1 METLNFNT
9 MKTIYLNM
17 RTVYG
22 VETVDQFTQ
31 GEDAPQEPK
40 EFRKYVN
47 GMARNYTEAGMQVY
61 QSQRATKDWKN
72 K

>member
-1 METLNFNT
+1 
-9 MKTIYLNM
+9 MKTIYLNI
-17 RTVYG
+17 RTQYG

-31 GEDAPQEPK
+31 GENAPQNYR

-47 GMARNYTEAGMQVY
+47 EMARNYREAGMHVY
-61 QSQRATKDWKN
+61 QSQRATKDWKD

>member
-1 METLNFNT
+1 
-9 MKTIYLNM
+9 MKTIYLNLKSQ
-17 RTVYG
+17 YG

-31 GEDAPQEPK
+31 GDDAPQNWK

-47 GMARNYTEAGMQVY
+47 EMLRNYRESGMHVY
-61 QSQRATKDWKN
+61 KSQRCTQEWRN

>member
-1 METLNFNT
+1 

-47 GMARNYTEAGMQVY
+47 EMVRNYIEGGMHVY
-61 QSQRATKDWKN
+61 KSQRAARDWK

>member
-1 METLNFNT
+1 

-17 RTVYG
+17 RTVHG

-31 GEDAPQEPK
+31 GEDAPQNWK

-47 GMARNYTEAGMQVY
+47 EMLRNYLESGMQVY
-61 QSQRATKDWKN
+61 KSQRCTQEWRN

>member
-1 METLNFNT
+1 

-31 GEDAPQEPK
+31 GDDTPKEAK

-47 GMARNYTEAGMQVY
+47 EMVKNYRENNMQVY
-61 QSQRATKDWKN
+61 KSQRATKDWKN

>member
-1 METLNFNT
+1 

-47 GMARNYTEAGMQVY
+47 EMLRNYRESGMQVY
-61 QSQRATKDWKN
+61 KSQRATKEWKN
-72 K
+72 S

>member
-1 METLNFNT
+1 MQ
-9 MKTIYLNM
+9 TIYLNM

-31 GEDAPQEPK
+31 GEDAPKEPK

-47 GMARNYTEAGMQVY
+47 EMARNYREAGMQVY
-61 QSQRATKDWKN
+61 QSQRATKDWRDK
-72 K
+72 